1 MGVSAFMESCLWP
14 SVLHGELK
22 GETSDGSC
30 SVGCYACRYRS
41 LLAVRPAC
49 SSHTIGV
56 LRERKLSHGYRISRC
71 SADASCDEALR
82 GVWVFDVCCLR
93 SA

>member
-1 MGVSAFMESCLWP
+1 MGVSVFMESCLWP

-56 LRERKLSHGYRISRC
+56 LREHAVFLLGWSLRC
-71 SADASCDEALR
+71 SVDASCGGVWR
-82 GVWVFDVCCLR
+82 GVWVAGVCCLR

>member
-22 GETSDGSC
+22 GETSNRLC

-56 LRERKLSHGYRISRC
+56 LREHTFLLGLCVGRGGEG
-71 SADASCDEALR
+71 SCDGGWSCGERA
-82 GVWVFDVCCLR
+82 GVCCLR